1 MKFFSTSNGNDEDD
15 GLGIVKSPGDVDS
28 RAIKVLAACQSLVRF
43 DEELVGDPLEKAC
56 LTWIDWNLTKSKK
69 SRFKFLSSNIWLS
82 NFWVQK

>member
-1 MKFFSTSNGNDEDD
+1 LKFFSTSNGNDEDD

-69 SRFKFLSSNIWLS
+69 
-82 NFWVQK
+82 